1 MEHKDSKKKM
11 KIFTLNIKK
20 CHANAG
26 IYYIFAFAMA
36 KTGHAYI
43 RTFGIGLI
51 ILLLSAVFPC
61 RGVSQTS
68 LSRKSYVPDSI
79 LTHIFHAST
88 LYATEV
94 KEYKADLYL
103 KGLLQIHKQNRIIKY
118 IPSMFRF
125 EKGVNQYIHE
135 SINELH
141 YTAPSIYDR
150 KVRSM
155 ATTFPGGESRFFD
168 ILDFLKFN
176 LYAPS
181 IMENK
186 VLSPFNEQSSIHY
199 YYLLDSIDYQ
209 KDGAIYKLNIIPRY
223 QSTQLLE
230 GSCWISSNDWT
241 IRYMEFSGKYDLIRF
256 HVTMYMGNTE
266 ETKYLPRMLNLDVIF
281 NFLRNNLEMNYTGW
295 FKYTDIQFRDKNE
308 NPEKWLLKEKKHYN
322 LSNSYTL
329 TCDTTRLMHN
339 RDSFARIRPLPLT
352 DAEDSL
358 YRAYDERRKI
368 GPEDTLKAEPTKF
381 KKNLVML
388 GQMGDALIRSY
399 NLDMN
404 KVGNISCSPLINPLL
419 ISYSHRNG
427 ISYRQEFKYNKL
439 FHSGK
444 LLRLVPQIG
453 YNFTKKEFYAKLDGE
468 YVYNPKKHGAIY
480 LSVGNGNRIYSS
492 VVLDQLQALPD
503 SAFSF
508 DGLQLDYFKDVYLN
522 VSHNIEI
529 VNGLTVWTGIAM
541 HWRHAVHGTEEVAK
555 RVQLKYNS
563 FAPRLRIEWTPG
575 MYYYMNGNRKV
586 NIGSRF
592 PTFVIDYEQGIKVL
606 DYSNKY
612 ERLEVSAEQKIQ
624 IRDLNTLAY
633 HIGGG
638 FFTNQDEMYF
648 VDYVNF
654 ANRNLPQGWN
664 DDIGGTFQMLDSR
677 WYNASR
683 HYFRGNMTYETPFL
697 LLYPVSRLLSF
708 IQKERIYAGILF
720 MPHLNPYFE
729 LGYGVGTHIFDFG
742 IFIGNETG
750 KFTSVGCKF
759 TFELFNR

>member
-1 MEHKDSKKKM
+1 M
-11 KIFTLNIKK
+11 ILN
-20 CHANAG
+20 
-26 IYYIFAFAMA
+26 
-36 KTGHAYI
+36 TGA
-43 RTFGIGLI
+43 RTDT
-51 ILLLSAVFPC
+51 V
-61 RGVSQTS
+61 
-68 LSRKSYVPDSI
+68 
-79 LTHIFHAST
+79 
-88 LYATEV
+88 
-94 KEYKADLYL
+94 
-103 KGLLQIHKQNRIIKY
+103 
-118 IPSMFRF
+118 
-125 EKGVNQYIHE
+125 QY
-135 SINELH
+135 
-141 YTAPSIYDR
+141 
-150 KVRSM
+150 
-155 ATTFPGGESRFFD
+155 
-168 ILDFLKFN
+168 
-176 LYAPS
+176 
-181 IMENK
+181 
-186 VLSPFNEQSSIHY
+186 
-199 YYLLDSIDYQ
+199 
-209 KDGAIYKLNIIPRY
+209 
-223 QSTQLLE
+223 
-230 GSCWISSNDWT
+230 
-241 IRYMEFSGKYDLIRF
+241 FS
-256 HVTMYMGNTE
+256 
-266 ETKYLPRMLNLDVIF
+266 
-281 NFLRNNLEMNYTGW
+281 
-295 FKYTDIQFRDKNE
+295 
-308 NPEKWLLKEKKHYN
+308 KWLLNRFRAGFVYTRNPLFPNKVTRYELSPDKIDAVLFCSKNYAPILPRLHEITDKYRTYFHYTITAYGKDIEPGVPTIDESIHTLAELEKLVGRQRIAWRYDPVLLTKEYTAERHLETFAYMAEKLAPHIDRCIFSFVEMYKKLETN
-322 LSNSYTL
+322 MPEL
-329 TCDTTRLMHN
+329 
-339 RDSFARIRPLPLT
+339 IPLT